1 MGKNNFKEWQ
11 FFLMR
16 PVDAS
21 SLAVF
26 RILFGFLLAWYAFQ
40 LVSLN
45 EISPRYIEPNFHFSF
60 SLFEFLHLKKFS
72 APTIYAFFKIMTIS
86 ACCIA
91 LGIFYRLAVLSFF
104 LTFGYFFL
112 LEKAYFNNH
121 YYLILLITF
130 LMFFMGAHRCASMDG
145 LRNPK
150 INTGQVPFWAIFI
163 LRAQICIV
171 YFFSGITK
179 ISKDFLDGKQMH
191 YWLVTKGH
199 LPPLPSIIPEG
210 WIIQLFIYGGLF
222 IDLTIGFFLCYKPT
236 RIFAFVIAI
245 MFHLLNKQIFNIEI
259 FHYFMIAAL
268 ILFVDPDEPRR
279 FFNKILHFFKPSLAL
294 SSNHVKKNNHTSNK
308 FLGKLVAVFVCVYL
322 LVQILIPFRHLL
334 YPGNINWTREGHRF
348 SWRLKANITS
358 GIFGV
363 IVIDPSTQKAELMNP
378 LNDLKPEQFIVMSKT
393 PDMIL
398 QYVHFLK
405 ERYQKQGVE
414 NPIIKVHS
422 ELSVN
427 VRPYRPYINKNINL
441 AEKKYPLFSHAD
453 WLLPP
458 PEDLAF

>member
-1 MGKNNFKEWQ
+1 
-11 FFLMR
+11 MR

-26 RILFGFLLAWYAFQ
+26 RILFGFLLVWYVFHHM
-40 LVSLN
+40 SLN
-45 EISPRYIEPNFHFSF
+45 TIFPKYIEPNFHFSF

-72 APTIYAFFKIMTIS
+72 APTIYAFFKIMGVS
-86 ACCIA
+86 AYCIA
-91 LGIFYRLAVLSFF
+91 LGIFYRLALLSFF

-112 LEKAYFNNH
+112 LEKTYFNNH

-150 INTGQVPFWAIFI
+150 INTGQVPFWVIFI

-171 YFFSGITK
+171 YFFAGITK
-179 ISKDFLDGKQMH
+179 ISKDFLNGQQMH
-191 YWLVTKGH
+191 YFLVTEKR
-199 LPPLPSIIPEG
+199 LPFLQPMVSED
-210 WIIQLFIYGGLF
+210 WAIQTFIYGGLF
-222 IDLTIGFFLCYKPT
+222 FDLTIGFFLCYKPT
-236 RIFAFVIAI
+236 RMFAFIIAI
-245 MFHLLNKQIFNIEI
+245 LFHLLNKQMFNIGI
-259 FHYFMIAAL
+259 FHYFMIATL
-268 ILFVDPDEPRR
+268 ILFVDPDGPRR

-294 SSNHVKKNNHTSNK
+294 SSNHVKKNNPTSNK

-322 LVQILIPFRHLL
+322 LIQILIPFRHLL
-334 YPGNINWTREGHRF
+334 YPGNINWTREGERF
-348 SWRLKANITS
+348 SWRLRANITT
-358 GIFGV
+358 GILNIV
-363 IVIDPSTQKAELMNP
+363 VIDPVTQTKTPIYLF
-378 LNDLKPEQFIVMSKT
+378 NDLIGDQLSVMSKN

-414 NPIIKVHS
+414 NPIIKASGKLAINSH
-422 ELSVN
+422 
-427 VRPYRPYINKNINL
+427 PFHPYINKDINL

-458 PEDLAF
+458 PKDLAF